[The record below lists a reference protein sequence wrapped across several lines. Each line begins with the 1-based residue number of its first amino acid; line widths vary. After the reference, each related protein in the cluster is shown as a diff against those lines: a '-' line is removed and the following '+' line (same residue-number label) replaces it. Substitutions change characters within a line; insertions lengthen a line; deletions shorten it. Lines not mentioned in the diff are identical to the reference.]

1 MAEPELIHMPK
12 PLPDEVTI
20 TQTSGAR
27 FTPNELRK
35 LKAET
40 GRTMT
45 ELLGP
50 EADDGD
56 KMQTLAWLSLTR
68 DGYSVT
74 WAGCGDIAINIKV
87 EPDDPTQAGS

>member
-1 MAEPELIHMPK
+1 MAIA
-12 PLPDEVTI
+12 PLPSLALPDSVKLT
-20 TQTSGAR
+20 TTAGTR

-56 KMQTLAWLSLTR
+56 KMQTLAWLMLTR
-68 DGYSVT
+68 DGYALS
-74 WAGCGDIAINIKV
+74 WSECGDIHIEIEVPA
-87 EPDDPTQAGS
+87 DDPTSAGS

>member
-1 MAEPELIHMPK
+1 MAIAHLPDRQ
-12 PLPDEVTI
+12 LPDEVKLT
-20 TQTSGAR
+20 TTAGTR
-27 FTPNELRK
+27 FTPNELRR

-56 KMQTLAWLSLTR
+56 KMQTLAWLMLTR
-68 DGYSVT
+68 DGFEVT
-74 WAGCGDIAINIKV
+74 WADCGDIHIEIEVPA
-87 EPDDPTQAGS
+87 DDPTSAGS